1 MQITKMQKKVKELK
15 SKVYKLQNIAI
26 EGDVPEEDREFYL
39 SNWHT
44 EEEIECVKY
53 LIKELEREI
62 ADLEDKII
70 LEKLLREFEEKQK
83 GANQLSSKFD
93 YVNKICYNICVQGKS
108 LYIPFFHY
116 RILIVYIQIKV
127 TKERTKNDYRPA
139 AERDLSQ
146 QRKNPGPPGHRLR
159 GADFRGREKVF
170 YWCAL
175 AQQGAD

>member
-70 LEKLLREFEEKQK
+70 LEKLLREFEEK
-83 GANQLSSKFD
+83 
-93 YVNKICYNICVQGKS
+93 
-108 LYIPFFHY
+108 
-116 RILIVYIQIKV
+116 
-127 TKERTKNDYRPA
+127 
-139 AERDLSQ
+139 
-146 QRKNPGPPGHRLR
+146 
-159 GADFRGREKVF
+159 
-170 YWCAL
+170 
-175 AQQGAD
+175 

>member
-70 LEKLLREFEEKQK
+70 LVELLRKK
-83 GANQLSSKFD
+83 K
-93 YVNKICYNICVQGKS
+93 KK
-108 LYIPFFHY
+108 
-116 RILIVYIQIKV
+116 
-127 TKERTKNDYRPA
+127 
-139 AERDLSQ
+139 
-146 QRKNPGPPGHRLR
+146 
-159 GADFRGREKVF
+159 
-170 YWCAL
+170 
-175 AQQGAD
+175 

>member
-70 LEKLLREFEEKQK
+70 LVELLREFEEK
-83 GANQLSSKFD
+83 
-93 YVNKICYNICVQGKS
+93 
-108 LYIPFFHY
+108 
-116 RILIVYIQIKV
+116 
-127 TKERTKNDYRPA
+127 
-139 AERDLSQ
+139 
-146 QRKNPGPPGHRLR
+146 
-159 GADFRGREKVF
+159 
-170 YWCAL
+170 
-175 AQQGAD
+175 

>member
-70 LEKLLREFEEKQK
+70 LEKLLRELEEK
-83 GANQLSSKFD
+83 
-93 YVNKICYNICVQGKS
+93 
-108 LYIPFFHY
+108 
-116 RILIVYIQIKV
+116 
-127 TKERTKNDYRPA
+127 
-139 AERDLSQ
+139 
-146 QRKNPGPPGHRLR
+146 
-159 GADFRGREKVF
+159 
-170 YWCAL
+170 
-175 AQQGAD
+175 